1 MNETEALNE
10 IKQVAE
16 QILQSMVSRDFSQI
30 RKIFTEKNSVLM
42 DSFYPYIFS
51 SSHSV
56 EDWASGF
63 SKHSESLTSLD
74 FSIEEPLEFSL
85 HKDTAF
91 LSVPV
96 TWKGESHSVP
106 FLEQGGM
113 ALVLL
118 YDGVSW
124 KVQNYAWAATSYK
137 EY

>member
-1 MNETEALNE
+1 MNEAEALNE
-10 IKQVAE
+10 IKEIAE
-16 QILQSMVSRDFSQI
+16 QILQSMVSRDFSYV

-51 SSHSV
+51 GSHSV

-63 SKHSESLTSLD
+63 SKHSEGLTNLN
-74 FSIEEPLEFSL
+74 FSIEEPLEFSM
-85 HKDTAF
+85 HKDRAF

-96 TWKGESHSVP
+96 TWKGESRSVP

-113 ALVLL
+113 ALMLL
-118 YDGVSW
+118 YSDASW

-137 EY
+137 EC